1 MPGLRDRHQRQVA
14 FEPLP
19 SVVERA
25 GQQRKIV
32 KAGKLLPSTILRRL
46 GSYSR
51 HNQLYQAFH
60 ELGLAV
66 RTEFLLRFVS
76 DLDLRRI
83 IQAAMNKS
91 ERFNQF
97 AQWVAFGGKGMITEN
112 DRAEQRKRIKYNHLV
127 ANCLIFHNVYEMTKA
142 LHRLLSEGVLVK
154 EETIQHLSPY
164 ITEHI
169 NRFGVYEW
177 NPERAAPVHI
187 EKSVFL
193 SFHTLTDI

>member
-1 MPGLRDRHQRQVA
+1 
-14 FEPLP
+14 
-19 SVVERA
+19 
-25 GQQRKIV
+25 
-32 KAGKLLPSTILRRL
+32 
-46 GSYSR
+46 
-51 HNQLYQAFH
+51 
-60 ELGLAV
+60 V
-66 RTEFLLRFVS
+66 RTEFLLRFIS

-177 NPERAAPVHI
+177 NPERTASPLNYDI
-187 EKSVFL
+187 EIL
-193 SFHTLTDI
+193 SPQSFAR